1 MHMSPLLPDLYTELF
16 SCVASA
22 LDGADMASWREI
34 DRIRKD
40 PAAMRALAAHLMR
53 LPNADLTKW
62 EIKFLDSIS
71 GDRTGGE
78 FTTRQSEKLL
88 QIRDDSEYVSEIGH
102 ARLSVKILITD
113 CQLGHLD
120 LNEDNEEWILGF
132 PKGTAS
138 IRRKDI
144 GRLLR
149 CARDLNNIDDEDA
162 A

>member
-1 MHMSPLLPDLYTELF
+1 
-16 SCVASA
+16 
-22 LDGADMASWREI
+22 MAYWREI

-40 PAAMRALAAHLMR
+40 PAAMRVLAAHLLR
-53 LPNADLTKW
+53 LPNAELTEW
-62 EIKFLDSIS
+62 ETKFLESIS
-71 GDRTGGE
+71 GDRTNEE

-88 QIRDDSEYVSEIGH
+88 QIRDDSEYVSEIGY
-102 ARLSVKILITD
+102 ARSSVKILIAD
-113 CQLGHLD
+113 CQLGYLD
-120 LNEDNEEWILGF
+120 LNEDNEKWILEF